1 MRTIPPRL
9 KALALVGA
17 LLVAGYSVVLLRL
30 ARLAWSSDLYSY
42 ILLVPLVSGYL
53 VWIRR
58 ADLLRPAEPS
68 PAFGAAVGAMGVA
81 LLLLDYHF
89 GGGRSPDA
97 VNSIALETASLL
109 LVGTSAG
116 AWLLGAACLR
126 RLLFPLAF
134 LILVIPIPTFLVGRI
149 QHLLQTGSAAVAYAF
164 FRISGTPV
172 YFSSLI
178 FQLPGISIEVA
189 PECSG
194 LRSTLA
200 LFMTSLVAAHM
211 LLRSNWRRTALIIVV
226 IPLALLRN
234 GFRVYVIGQLCVSI
248 GPEMINSYIHRRGGP
263 YFFLLSLVPLLAV
276 LLVLMKS
283 ERSVRPMH
291 AAEIQ

>member
-9 KALALVGA
+9 RALALVGA
-17 LLVAGYSVVLLRL
+17 LLVVGYSGVLFRL

-42 ILLVPLVSGYL
+42 ILLVPLISGYL
-53 VWIRR
+53 VWIQRKQL
-58 ADLLRPAEPS
+58 ARPAEPS
-68 PAFGAAVGAMGVA
+68 PALGVCAGALGVA
-81 LLLLDYHF
+81 LLLLDSNSES
-89 GGGRSPDA
+89 GPSA
-97 VNSIALETASLL
+97 VDSIALGTASLL
-109 LVGTSAG
+109 LVGTAAA
-116 AWLLGAACLR
+116 AWLLGSACLR
-126 RLLFPLAF
+126 RLAFPLGF
-134 LILVIPIPTFLVGRI
+134 LALMVPIPTPIVGRI
-149 QHLLQTGSAAVAYAF
+149 EHLLQAGSAAVAYTF

-172 YFSSLI
+172 YFERLA

-200 LFMTSLVAAHM
+200 LLMTSLVAAHL
-211 LLRSNWRRTALIIVV
+211 LLRSNWRRTALIAAV

-291 AAEIQ
+291 AAEIR